1 MSIATGTGDAGQ
13 TSLIGNR
20 RISKAAL
27 RVEVCGC
34 VDELISHM
42 GFARSICDDAG
53 SRALLEDLQRQ
64 LFLVNEEVASAS
76 GDSAAALLEAAHVEA
91 LTRHIHRIEVQP
103 GSIGDWTLPGG
114 HPGAAALDMARTSC
128 RRAERALVRLMDAG
142 EVVSGHAVPFM
153 NRLSDLLWLLSRVVE
168 QAAGVD
174 GRMRDVD
181 GRGARWSRAWSR
193 DPSP

>member
-20 RISKAAL
+20 RISKADL

-34 VDELISHM
+34 LDELISHM
-42 GFARSICDDAG
+42 GFARSICEHAG
-53 SRALLEDLQRQ
+53 TRVLLESLQRQ
-64 LFLVNEEVASAS
+64 LFLVNEEMASDS
-76 GDSAAALLEAAHVEA
+76 GNGPPAILEAAHVEA
-91 LTRHIHRIEVQP
+91 LTRHVHRIEAEA
-103 GSIGDWTLPGG
+103 GIAGDWTLPGG

-142 EVVSGHAVPFM
+142 EVVGAHAVPFM

-174 GRMRDVD
+174 ARMREVD
-181 GRGARWSRAWSR
+181 SSAPRWSRAWSR
-193 DPSP
+193 NPSS